1 MLPSDYPYC
10 LVNKELRNVIKS
22 LLGKSSSVLELFFDH
37 CIYTMLQE
45 LDKTPGGRFLTVRT
59 LPLLAACARSRVP
72 LRGAGRAA
80 CPRGGVGPGARAWP
94 CLSASLSA
102 LPGESLHGYRICIQ
116 ALLLDR
122 PKIATAN
129 LGKVSRGCGGGA
141 GAGLQPEQRPA
152 PLSSWRVLPAPA
164 VFLALA
170 ASN

>member
-10 LVNKELRNVIKS
+10 LVNKELRNIIKS

-141 GAGLQPEQRPA
+141 GAGLQPEQCPA
-152 PLSSWRVLPAPA
+152 PLPSWRVLPAPT